1 MFIRSSPDPEC
12 HIDASRNDHSTLLHT
27 VAGPTTI
34 IRKLDLPSFTGPLK
48 APVSIKGTLTEV
60 PPTSTLKVDFR
71 GGSFLGSLEPSPSLR
86 LVLWEHPS
94 ALPSIGVGL
103 AFASTVGDAI
113 LTMAYADP
121 IPQWSKSLTVEA
133 TGGSV
138 HITRLLEWSEA
149 MMTPIAIAL
158 PGQIAAI
165 SSRIA
170 WLRPK
175 YAPTGLLR
183 YSVFIQDATAPG
195 DPITLWTTDT
205 SVTLP
210 DAVLTTGHHYTAR
223 ITAKWS
229 AQSVTFSS
237 HPLDGNI
244 TEQASSSSDEFVF

>member
-1 MFIRSSPDPEC
+1 MRVVLLLIACLSCGARSDLGDKALADGGGVSLPTHTVHGRVHVRYSPD
-12 HIDASRNDHSTLLHT
+12 S
-27 VAGPTTI
+27 V
-34 IRKLDLPSFTGPLK
+34 
-48 APVSIKGTLTEV
+48 
-60 PPTSTLKVDFR
+60 
-71 GGSFLGSLEPSPSLR
+71 
-86 LVLWEHPS
+86 
-94 ALPSIGVGL
+94 GVGL

-244 TEQASSSSDEFVF
+244 TEQAWSSSDEFVF